1 MSPLCRDLV
10 ARDLLILMGVLWLN
24 IHLLTALKMYPKW
37 LAYPMSMF
45 YRCWGLQT
53 HSGSLAERHL
63 SPKLCLLKMSF
74 SSLGLYP
81 FPNILLYLAL
91 MGVMCFD
98 SQHFNFI
105 SCWSVHG
112 GSVCFFWYILE
123 ISFVTEIQLFL
134 LAYLVRGCHRTIS
147 MQIFGTYF
155 SKSVASLD
163 HMSFISIVYAH

>member
-1 MSPLCRDLV
+1 MQRFSCKRLV
-10 ARDLLILMGVLWLN
+10 N
-24 IHLLTALKMYPKW
+24 IHGSSLAEYPLIALRMYPKW

-53 HSGSLAERHL
+53 PSSSLAEIQL
-63 SPKLCLLKMSF
+63 SPKLCILKMSF

-81 FPNILLYLAL
+81 FPNIFLSFAL

-112 GSVCFFWYILE
+112 GSVCF
-123 ISFVTEIQLFL
+123 QLNAFL
-134 LAYLVRGCHRTIS
+134 IYSWNIFCHRYSVILISISCQGMSQS
-147 MQIFGTYF
+147 MQIFGAYC
-155 SKSVASLD
+155 SKSVASFD
-163 HMSFISIVYAH
+163 HVSFISIIYAH